1 MDMIALLDRIS
12 ARAAALK
19 LSESELSMAAGSRD
33 LIRNWRRAAR
43 EGREIQARHSSL
55 ADIAAKLGVST
66 AWLIEGDSSDDDN
79 NPTQPAG
86 FAEPIASFEFRPTPP
101 RADDPEPIAAIR
113 AVMGSGRIHT
123 RNARGARRHALAFHL
138 PGRYPC
144 GRPFPPCEI
153 RRSGTGLNRHRQHRK
168 HRNRSGRRTLGD
180 RGAGPRPAPAPPFQ
194 RAGDYPLPR
203 RWINQKNPVSMRT

>member
-113 AVMGSGRIHT
+113 AVMAPGVSTPATFEVREDMPWLSICRGDILVVDLSRLAKSGDL
-123 RNARGARRHALAFHL
+123 ALASIATDSTENTAIVRVAEPWAIEGPGHAPRLHHL
-138 PGRYPC
+138 SSGQVNIRYPVV
-144 GRPFPPCEI
+144 GLI
-153 RRSGTGLNRHRQHRK
+153 RK
-168 HRNRSGRRTLGD
+168 TL
-180 RGAGPRPAPAPPFQ
+180 
-194 RAGDYPLPR
+194 
-203 RWINQKNPVSMRT
+203 